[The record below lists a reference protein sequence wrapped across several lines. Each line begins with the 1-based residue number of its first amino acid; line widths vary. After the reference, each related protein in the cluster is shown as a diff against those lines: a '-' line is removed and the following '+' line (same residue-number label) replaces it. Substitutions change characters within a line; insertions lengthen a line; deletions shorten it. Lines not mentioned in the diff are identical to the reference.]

1 MSKRSDAG
9 SAPRGPG
16 DTGGTVDTGGT
27 GGTGGAGGSD
37 GASTYVDWEFA
48 KATGRRLAS
57 PGPRVSRDEAADV
70 VASLRAVAVAAREP
84 IAATSLLVS
93 PGDAPEAVVVDR
105 PGWIDA
111 NVESM
116 RSLMGPVIEKITAGT
131 RSKDG
136 TPPAGPA
143 NAVTAVGGKV
153 TGGEAGAL
161 MAFMSSKVLGQYDLA
176 PEGTPRL
183 MLVAP
188 NLVQV
193 ERELGVDPH
202 DFRLWVA
209 MHEETHRVQF
219 TAVPWLRQHL
229 IDSSRALTTDLAPTP
244 DELRD
249 RLQELSRRLPE
260 AFRSGSRGLADLFLS
275 PQQRAEVSRITAVM
289 SLLEGHADVMMDEVG
304 PQVIPTV
311 AQIRERFQGRR
322 NGVSGLDKVLRRLL
336 GMEAKMR
343 QYRDGAVFVRAVVAD
358 VGLEGFNAVWSSPE
372 SLPTAAEIEVPRQW
386 VERVHGR
393 TLGPAGSPSSSSFP
407 APSSSS
413 PPQPAVGT

>member
-1 MSKRSDAG
+1 MSAQRDIRIVQDSRRD
-9 SAPRGPG
+9 
-16 DTGGTVDTGGT
+16 
-27 GGTGGAGGSD
+27 
-37 GASTYVDWEFA
+37 STSPYVDWEFA
-48 KATGRRLAS
+48 KATGRRLSGA
-57 PGPRVSRDEAADV
+57 GPKVSRGEAAEV
-70 VASLRAVAVAAREP
+70 VASLREVATAAREP

-116 RSLMGPVIEKITAGT
+116 RALMVPVIEKITAGS
-131 RSKDG
+131 RDR
-136 TPPAGPA
+136 AGSRAQPGA
-143 NAVTAVGGKV
+143 LTAVGGKV

-161 MAFMSSKVLGQYDLA
+161 MAFMSGKVLGQYDLA
-176 PEGTPRL
+176 PEGVPRL

-193 ERELGVDPH
+193 ERELGVHPH

-219 TAVPWLRQHL
+219 TAVPWLREHL
-229 IDSSRALTTDLAPTP
+229 IDSSRTLTTDLAPTP
-244 DELRD
+244 DELSA
-249 RLQELSRRLPE
+249 RLQGLAQRLPE
-260 AFRSGSRGLADLFLS
+260 AFRTGSRGLADAFLS

-322 NGVSGLDKVLRRLL
+322 NGVSGFDRVLRRLL

-358 VGLEGFNAVWSSPE
+358 VGLEGFNAVWGSPQT
-372 SLPTAAEIEVPRQW
+372 LPTAAEIETPRRW
-386 VERVHGR
+386 VERVHGGTR
-393 TLGPAGSPSSSSFP
+393 AGVDPGAPA
-407 APSSSS
+407 APE
-413 PPQPAVGT
+413 AGA

>member
-9 SAPRGPG
+9 SASRGPG
-16 DTGGTVDTGGT
+16 DTGSTGS
-27 GGTGGAGGSD
+27 TGGAE
-37 GASTYVDWEFA
+37 GAYVDWEFA
-48 KATGRRLAS
+48 KATGRRLAG
-57 PGPRVSRDEAADV
+57 PGPKVSRDEAADV
-70 VASLRAVAVAAREP
+70 VASLRAMAVAAREP
-84 IAATSLLVS
+84 IASTSLLVS
-93 PGDAPEAVVVDR
+93 PGDAPDAVVVDR

-116 RSLMGPVIEKITAGT
+116 RSLMVPVIEKITAGT

-136 TPPAGPA
+136 ALHAGPA

-209 MHEETHRVQF
+209 LHEETHRVQF
-219 TAVPWLRQHL
+219 TAVAWLRQHL

-244 DELRD
+244 DELRQ

-275 PQQRAEVSRITAVM
+275 TQQRAEVSRITAVM

-304 PQVIPTV
+304 PQVVPTV

-343 QYRDGAVFVRAVVAD
+343 QYRDGAVFVRAVVGD
-358 VGLEGFNAVWSSPE
+358 VGLEGFNAVWGSPDT
-372 SLPTAAEIEVPRQW
+372 LPTAAEIEAPRQW

-393 TLGPAGSPSSSSFP
+393 TPGPAGSPSASSASP
-407 APSSSS
+407 ASSTL
-413 PPQPAVGT
+413 PAAGS